1 MTHDMEPVTPIFRLL
16 PETAGNVICLEIS
29 GRVTLEDY
37 KSVLMPVAND
47 VLSTFGDCRILI
59 SYTGRFY
66 GWDADAASFD
76 FSMLLEKASLVKKVA
91 LINPPEN
98 VVSRWD
104 KIKPLIGGEVR
115 IFAAAE
121 FDDGLKWISR

>member
-1 MTHDMEPVTPIFRLL
+1 MTHESITPIFRLL
-16 PETAGNVICLEIS
+16 PDTSGNIICLEIG

-37 KSVLMPVAND
+37 QSVLMPVAGE
-47 VLSTFGDCRILI
+47 VLSKHGECRIFI
-59 SYTGRFY
+59 SYIGQFY

-98 VVSRWD
+98 VVSRWE

-121 FDDGLKWISR
+121 FDDGLNWIRK